1 MLPVAILA
9 GGMATRLRPITE
21 TIPKSLVD
29 VAGKPFILHQLDYLR
44 RQGLTRV
51 VLCLGYLG
59 EQVEDVVGDGAA
71 YGLEVLYSWDG
82 PRLLGTG
89 GAIKQALPQLGQQFF
104 VFYGDSYLP
113 VDFQA
118 VERDF
123 LCCGKPALM
132 TVLRNAD
139 RWDKSNVEFV
149 NGKIVEYNK
158 AAPRPAMDHIDY
170 GLVVLSS
177 AVLADMPSNEPF
189 DLADTYHDLSLR
201 EELAGHEVFE
211 RFYEIGSHKGLNET
225 IQFFRQEN
233 QA

>member
-59 EQVEDVVGDGAA
+59 EKVEDVVGDGAA

-89 GAIKQALPQLGQQFF
+89 RILFLLALRIIIKPYQLLK
-104 VFYGDSYLP
+104 VS
-113 VDFQA
+113 
-118 VERDF
+118 
-123 LCCGKPALM
+123 
-132 TVLRNAD
+132 
-139 RWDKSNVEFV
+139 
-149 NGKIVEYNK
+149 
-158 AAPRPAMDHIDY
+158 
-170 GLVVLSS
+170 LV
-177 AVLADMPSNEPF
+177 
-189 DLADTYHDLSLR
+189 
-201 EELAGHEVFE
+201 
-211 RFYEIGSHKGLNET
+211 
-225 IQFFRQEN
+225 
-233 QA
+233 